1 MPSNPPQVLLIDDDR
16 SVLEMVEEALKS
28 HGMIVHPFNDGRRA
42 LGLLEQTSGPAF
54 DLVVSDINMDGMDGF
69 DVIHRVKSVKP
80 HLPVVLMTA
89 ESSVDYAIRAM
100 RMGAANFF
108 MKPVPIREMV
118 KSVFHLV
125 EAHREYRQAESGL
138 KGLMEEQRRFQF
150 RSDEL
155 DIPGLLRHL
164 TERLVPMGFA
174 TDQNI
179 DVVAMAFHE
188 ALVNALDHGNLEL
201 DSDLKADLFSHEED
215 PYNALRRERLLD
227 PVYAERSILVETH
240 LSDETYEVL
249 IADEGPGFD
258 AKLLISPEDAAH
270 QARHCGRGLP
280 LIQLVM
286 DEVLFNEQGNQIR
299 MGLKR
304 KS

>member
-1 MPSNPPQVLLIDDDR
+1 MASAPPQVLLIDDDR

-28 HGMIVHPFNDGRRA
+28 HGMVVHPFNDGRRA
-42 LGLLEQTSGPAF
+42 LGLLEQAKGPAF

-69 DVIHRVKSVKP
+69 DVIHRVKSIRP

-138 KGLMEEQRRFQF
+138 KGLAEEFRRFQF
-150 RSDEL
+150 RSDEA
-155 DIPGLLRHL
+155 DIPGLLKHL
-164 TERLVPMGFA
+164 TERLVPLSFA

-179 DVVAMAFHE
+179 DVVAMAYHE
-188 ALVNALDHGNLEL
+188 ALVNALEHGNLEL
-201 DSDLKADLFSHEED
+201 DSDLKADLFSLDED
-215 PYNALRRERLLD
+215 PYDALRRQRLQDPAYAGRLL
-227 PVYAERSILVETH
+227 EVETR
-240 LSDETYEVL
+240 LSEEAYEVV
-249 IADEGPGFD
+249 IADSGPGFE
-258 AKLLISPEDAAH
+258 AHQLISPEDAAH

-286 DEVLFNEQGNQIR
+286 DEVAFNDRGNQIR
-299 MGLKR
+299 MTLRR
-304 KS
+304 KA

>member
-1 MPSNPPQVLLIDDDR
+1 MTSAPPQVLLIDDDR

-28 HGMIVHPFNDGRRA
+28 HGMVVHPFNDGRRA
-42 LGLLEQTSGPAF
+42 LGLLELTTGPAF

-69 DVIHRVKSVKP
+69 DVIHRVKSVRP

-125 EAHREYRQAESGL
+125 ESHREFRQAETGL
-138 KGLMEEQRRFQF
+138 KGLMEEQRRFLF

-179 DVVAMAFHE
+179 DVIAMAYHE

-201 DSDLKADLFSHEED
+201 DSDLKADLFTLEED
-215 PYNALRRERLLD
+215 PYAALRRERLED
-227 PVYAERSILVETH
+227 PAYAERRVEVETS
-240 LSDETYEVL
+240 LSGERYEVL
-249 IADEGPGFD
+249 ITDGGPGFD
-258 AKLLISPEDAAH
+258 ARLLLSPEDSAH
-270 QARHCGRGLP
+270 QVRHCGRGLP

-286 DEVLFNEQGNQIR
+286 DEVTFNGRGNQIR
-299 MGLKR
+299 MVMKR

>member
-1 MPSNPPQVLLIDDDR
+1 MASAPPQVLLIDDDR

-28 HGMIVHPFNDGRRA
+28 HGMVVHPFNDGRRA
-42 LGLLEQTSGPAF
+42 LGLLEQAKGPAF

-69 DVIHRVKSVKP
+69 DVIHRVKSIRP

-138 KGLMEEQRRFQF
+138 KGLAEEFRRFQF
-150 RSDEL
+150 RSDEA
-155 DIPGLLRHL
+155 DIPGLLKHL
-164 TERLVPMGFA
+164 TERLVPLGFA

-188 ALVNALDHGNLEL
+188 ALVNALEHGNLEL
-201 DSDLKADLFSHEED
+201 DSDLKADLFSLDED
-215 PYNALRRERLLD
+215 PYDALRRQRLQDPAYAGRLL
-227 PVYAERSILVETH
+227 EVETR
-240 LSDETYEVL
+240 LSEEAYEVV
-249 IADEGPGFD
+249 IADSGPGFE
-258 AKLLISPEDAAH
+258 AHQLISPEDAAH

-286 DEVLFNEQGNQIR
+286 DEVAFNDRGNQIR
-299 MGLKR
+299 LTLRR
-304 KS
+304 KA

>member
-42 LGLLEQTSGPAF
+42 LGLLEQATGPAF

-125 EAHREYRQAESGL
+125 EAHREYRQAVTGL

-227 PVYAERSILVETH
+227 PVYAERTILVETH

-286 DEVLFNEQGNQIR
+286 DEVLFNDMGNQIR

-304 KS
+304 KA

>member
-1 MPSNPPQVLLIDDDR
+1 MPSIPPQVLLIDDDR

-28 HGMIVHPFNDGRRA
+28 HGMVVHPFNDGRRA
-42 LGLLEQTSGPAF
+42 LGLLEQATGPAF

-138 KGLMEEQRRFQF
+138 KGLMEERRRFHF

-188 ALVNALDHGNLEL
+188 ALVNAQEHGNLEL
-201 DSDLKADLFSHEED
+201 SSDLKADLFSLDED
-215 PYNALRRERLLD
+215 PYDSLRRQRLAD
-227 PVYAERSILVETH
+227 PAYASRTIEVETQLTH
-240 LSDETYEVL
+240 DLYEVV
-249 IADEGPGFD
+249 ITDGGHGFE
-258 AKLLISPEDAAH
+258 AHQLVSPEDAAH

-286 DEVLFNEQGNQIR
+286 DEVYFNEKGNQIR

-304 KS
+304 KA

>member
-1 MPSNPPQVLLIDDDR
+1 MTSAPPQVMLIDDDR

-42 LGLLEQTSGPAF
+42 LGLLEQASAPAF

-69 DVIHRVKSVKP
+69 DVIHRVKSIRP

-125 EAHREYRQAESGL
+125 EAHREYRQAETGL
-138 KGLMEEQRRFQF
+138 KGLMEESRHFHF

-179 DVVAMAFHE
+179 DVVAMAYHE

-201 DSDLKADLFSHEED
+201 DSDLKADLFSTDED
-215 PYNALRRERLLD
+215 PYDSLRRQRLAD
-227 PVYAERSILVETH
+227 PAYAARTLEVETH
-240 LSDETYEVL
+240 LSHEVYEVL
-249 IADEGPGFD
+249 ISDEGKGFN
-258 AKLLISPEDAAH
+258 AGQLISPEDAAH

-286 DEVLFNEQGNQIR
+286 DEVLFNEKGNQIR
-299 MGLKR
+299 MALKR
-304 KS
+304 KA

>member
-1 MPSNPPQVLLIDDDR
+1 MPSIPPQVLLIDDDR

-28 HGMIVHPFNDGRRA
+28 HGMVVHPFNDGRRA
-42 LGLLEQTSGPAF
+42 LGLLEQASGPAF

-69 DVIHRVKSVKP
+69 DVVQRVKAAKP

-125 EAHREYRQAESGL
+125 EAHREYRQAVSGL
-138 KGLMEEQRRFQF
+138 KGLMEEQRRFAF

-179 DVVAMAFHE
+179 DVVAMAYHE
-188 ALVNALDHGNLEL
+188 ALVNALDHGSLEL
-201 DSDLKADLFSHEED
+201 DSDLKADTLSMDED
-215 PYNALRRERLLD
+215 PYNALRRKRLTD
-227 PVYAERSILVETH
+227 PDYAGRIIEVETH
-240 LSDETYEVL
+240 LSDERYEVL
-249 IADEGPGFD
+249 ITDSGPGFN
-258 AKLLISPEDAAH
+258 AQHLVSPEDAA
-270 QARHCGRGLP
+270 QQVRHCGRGLP

-286 DEVLFNEQGNQIR
+286 DEVVFNDKGNQIR
-299 MGLKR
+299 MGLNR

>member
-1 MPSNPPQVLLIDDDR
+1 MASAPPQVLLIDDDR

-28 HGMIVHPFNDGRRA
+28 HGMVVHPFNDGRRA
-42 LGLLEQTSGPAF
+42 LGLLEQAKGPAF

-69 DVIHRVKSVKP
+69 DVIHRVKSIRP

-138 KGLMEEQRRFQF
+138 KGLAEEFRRFQF
-150 RSDEL
+150 RSDEA
-155 DIPGLLRHL
+155 DIPGLLKHL
-164 TERLVPMGFA
+164 TERLVPLGFA

-179 DVVAMAFHE
+179 DVVAMAYHE
-188 ALVNALDHGNLEL
+188 ALVNALEHGNLEL
-201 DSDLKADLFSHEED
+201 DSDLKADLFSLDED
-215 PYNALRRERLLD
+215 PYDALRRQRLQDPAYAGRLL
-227 PVYAERSILVETH
+227 EVETR
-240 LSDETYEVL
+240 LSEEAYEVV
-249 IADEGPGFD
+249 IADSGPGFE
-258 AKLLISPEDAAH
+258 AHQLISPEDAAH

-286 DEVLFNEQGNQIR
+286 DEVAFNDRGNQIR
-299 MGLKR
+299 LTLRR
-304 KS
+304 KG

>member
-1 MPSNPPQVLLIDDDR
+1 MTSAPPQVLLIDDDR

-28 HGMIVHPFNDGRRA
+28 HGMVVHPFNDGRRA
-42 LGLLEQTSGPAF
+42 LGLLEQASGPAF

-69 DVIHRVKSVKP
+69 DVIHRVKSIRP

-125 EAHREYRQAESGL
+125 EAHREYRQAETGL
-138 KGLMEEQRRFQF
+138 KGLVEEQRRFLF
-150 RSDEL
+150 RSVEL

-179 DVVAMAFHE
+179 DVVAMAYHE

-201 DSDLKADLFSHEED
+201 DSDLKADLFSVEED
-215 PYNALRRERLLD
+215 PYAALRRKRLAD
-227 PVYAERSILVETH
+227 PDYADRKVEVETR
-240 LSDETYEVL
+240 LSGERYEVV
-249 IADEGPGFD
+249 ITDSGPGFD
-258 AKLLISPEDAAH
+258 ARQLLSPEDSAH
-270 QARHCGRGLP
+270 QVRHCGRGLP

-286 DEVLFNEQGNQIR
+286 DEVTFNDKGNQIR
-299 MGLKR
+299 MGLRR

>member
-1 MPSNPPQVLLIDDDR
+1 MPSIPPQVLLIDDDR

-28 HGMIVHPFNDGRRA
+28 HGMVVHPFNDGRRA
-42 LGLLEQTSGPAF
+42 LGLLELATGPAF

-69 DVIHRVKSVKP
+69 DVIHRVKSIRP

-125 EAHREYRQAESGL
+125 EAHREYRQAQSGL
-138 KGLMEEQRRFQF
+138 KGLMEEQRRFHF

-179 DVVAMAFHE
+179 DVVAMAYHE

-201 DSDLKADLFSHEED
+201 SSDLKADLFSLDED
-215 PYNALRRERLLD
+215 PYDSLRRQRLAD
-227 PVYAERSILVETH
+227 PGYAARTIEVETRLTH
-240 LSDETYEVL
+240 EDYEVV
-249 IADEGPGFD
+249 ISDGGHGFD
-258 AKLLISPEDAAH
+258 ARQLISPEDAAH

-286 DEVLFNEQGNQIR
+286 DEVAFNDTGNQILMR
-299 MGLKR
+299 LKR
-304 KS
+304 KG

>member
-1 MPSNPPQVLLIDDDR
+1 MASAPPQVLLIDDDR

-28 HGMIVHPFNDGRRA
+28 HGMVVHPFNDGRRA
-42 LGLLEQTSGPAF
+42 LGLLELASAPAF

-69 DVIHRVKSVKP
+69 DVIHRVKSIRP

-108 MKPVPIREMV
+108 MKPVPLREMV

-125 EAHREYRQAESGL
+125 ETHREFRQAQEGL
-138 KGLMEEQRRFQF
+138 KGLIEERRHFFF
-150 RSDEL
+150 RSDEM
-155 DIPGLLRHL
+155 DIPGLMRHL
-164 TERLVPMGFA
+164 VERLVPMGFA

-201 DSDLKADLFSHEED
+201 DSDLKADLFSDED
-215 PYNALRRERLLD
+215 PYDTLRRQRLRD
-227 PVYAERSILVETH
+227 PHYADRTIEVETH
-240 LSDETYEVL
+240 LSPEVYEVL
-249 IADEGPGFD
+249 ITDGGPGFN
-258 AKLLISPEDAAH
+258 AHLLVSPEDAAH

-286 DEVLFNEQGNQIR
+286 DEVLFNEKGNQIR
-299 MGLKR
+299 MALHR
-304 KS
+304 KA